1 MSVLDSEVMDR
12 WVEEDTVVDMNVGE
26 VANLYVSEIFDKDDF
41 LCYTFPC
48 QDSCHIFALCRNTFP
63 FVALFRNQPALLYQA
78 WPKKGQMDS
87 PHMSLI

>member
-1 MSVLDSEVMDR
+1 MSVLDSKVMDR
-12 WVEEDTVVDMNVGE
+12 WVEEDTVVDMNVDL
-26 VANLYVSEIFDKDDF
+26 VREIFDKDDF

-48 QDSCHIFALCRNTFP
+48 HDSCHIFALCRNTFP